1 MLNGVVSE
9 RDDLRIAGGILRV
22 SDTGSRY
29 ENLPFAFPPVRFGS
43 LVVRILWDFPL
54 VLIRGSAQ
62 PADEV
67 IHAYEVK
74 NVAVWG
80 WQYWWYVAGEV
91 RLCHHWIFAL
101 RVAEGPACLL
111 AHLLKLL
118 Y

>member
-1 MLNGVVSE
+1 MGVLNGVVSE

-80 WQYWWYVAGEV
+80 WQYWWYASF
-91 RLCHHWIFAL
+91 CS
-101 RVAEGPACLL
+101 
-111 AHLLKLL
+111 
-118 Y
+118 